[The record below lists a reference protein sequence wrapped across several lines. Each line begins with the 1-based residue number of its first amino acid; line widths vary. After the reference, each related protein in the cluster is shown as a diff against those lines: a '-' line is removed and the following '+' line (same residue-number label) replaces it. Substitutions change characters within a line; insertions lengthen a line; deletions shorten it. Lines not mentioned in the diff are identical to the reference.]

1 MLQSYIWICSYK
13 TSQQNTKEENIILF
27 CYSGSRFK
35 HEYISVKNGIIVK
48 RGKIEGLH
56 ILTSPWQPMI
66 QSGSGGSSR
75 KVRED
80 KGNQGFFFPGS
91 NQVNYAML

>member
-1 MLQSYIWICSYK
+1 
-13 TSQQNTKEENIILF
+13 
-27 CYSGSRFK
+27 
-35 HEYISVKNGIIVK
+35 VKNGIIVK

-75 KVRED
+75 QVRED